1 MGTRGS
7 GRTRKTEDQMYLD
20 HHAVQRIAHIL
31 EQIDNPALLM
41 DDGGN
46 VLYPEGDQRHLT
58 LPEAVRNDPSRPLI
72 YGGVTL
78 IGIRPEHLPGEE
90 GRLYLCLTGD
100 SGDVRNCAVLASE
113 LIGMILK
120 VDIGATDRS
129 QALRLILRGEN
140 DAAEMESLAAAHGF
154 EMDGE
159 RCVVCLYSRTLTCDQ
174 ISQQLSEVLD
184 AERDMFTDMSRH
196 SVAVVRQLPRESSFE
211 DLQKLTADLE
221 NAFAEAD
228 MDVLIG
234 VSDPRE
240 NLTQLQAAMAEAREA
255 SNVGSHF
262 RADERV
268 FLYRR
273 LLLERFLATIPN
285 EAGAA
290 YGARIFNVQTA
301 RLFNEEMV
309 HTIEVF
315 FKNNLNLSEAARKL
329 YIHRNTLVYRLEKVQ
344 RLTGFDLRQFDDAV
358 TFKLMML
365 LNRSGNAPKI
375 RI

>member
-1 MGTRGS
+1 M
-7 GRTRKTEDQMYLD
+7 
-20 HHAVQRIAHIL
+20 
-31 EQIDNPALLM
+31 
-41 DDGGN
+41 
-46 VLYPEGDQRHLT
+46 
-58 LPEAVRNDPSRPLI
+58 
-72 YGGVTL
+72 
-78 IGIRPEHLPGEE
+78 
-90 GRLYLCLTGD
+90 
-100 SGDVRNCAVLASE
+100 RNCAVLASE

-196 SVAVVRQLPRESSFE
+196 SVAVVRELPRESSFE
-211 DLQKLTADLE
+211 DLQKLPADLE

-240 NLTQLQAAMAEAREA
+240 NLGRQAARRPSAEAREA
-255 SNVGSHF
+255 INVGSHF

-290 YGARIFNVQTA
+290 YGAANLQRADGAAVQRGNGAHHRGGFRERTWT
-301 RLFNEEMV
+301 NS
-309 HTIEVF
+309 
-315 FKNNLNLSEAARKL
+315 SEAARKL
-329 YIHRNTLVYRLEKVQ
+329 YIHRNTLAYRLEKVQ
-344 RLTGFDLRQFDDAV
+344 RAHG
-358 TFKLMML
+358 
-365 LNRSGNAPKI
+365 I
-375 RI
+375 

>member
-1 MGTRGS
+1 MGQTPGWNARRWGMGTRGS
-7 GRTRKTEDQMYLD
+7 GQTRKTEDQMYLD

-211 DLQKLTADLE
+211 DLQKLPADLE
-221 NAFAEAD
+221 NAFAEA
-228 MDVLIG
+228 
-234 VSDPRE
+234 
-240 NLTQLQAAMAEAREA
+240 AMAEAREA
-255 SNVGSHF
+255 INVGSHF